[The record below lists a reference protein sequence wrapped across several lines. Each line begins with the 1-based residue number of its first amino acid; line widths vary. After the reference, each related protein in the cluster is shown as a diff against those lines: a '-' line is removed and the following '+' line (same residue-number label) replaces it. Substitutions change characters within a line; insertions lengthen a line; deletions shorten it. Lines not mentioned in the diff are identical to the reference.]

1 MRKGYVAYIR
11 VAHKDE
17 YAVESQKLYI
27 ENYAKSKNIKID
39 CYYVDD
45 GYSGRKFDRP
55 QLIQMLREVKSRRI
69 TKGII
74 VKDMSRLGRDNEV
87 IYKIMNRISRR
98 NINLISTL
106 EAENLQN
113 TIMLSIMKW
122 QKEDELKRKQ
132 MGQKFMEDRG
142 ALIENPYKRGTPEDI
157 EYRKQKVKEM
167 EEKGICHISFRYK
180 DEIKRRVS
188 KENVRN

>member
-1 MRKGYVAYIR
+1 MKKGYVGYIR

-17 YAVESQKLYI
+17 YAVESQKMYI

-45 GYSGRKFDRP
+45 GYSGRKFERP
-55 QLIQMLREVKSRRI
+55 QLIQMLREVKSRKI

-74 VKDMSRLGRDNEV
+74 VKDMSRLGRDNTV
-87 IYKIMNRISRR
+87 IFKIMNRISKR
-98 NINLISTL
+98 NINLISTI
-106 EAENLQN
+106 EGENLQN
-113 TIMLSIMKW
+113 TIMLSVMQW
-122 QKEDELKRKQ
+122 QKDDELNRKK
-132 MGQKFMEDRG
+132 MGQKFVEERG

-157 EYRKQKVKEM
+157 EYRKQKTKEM
-167 EEKGICHISFRYK
+167 KEKGIHHISFRYK
-180 DEIKRRVS
+180 DEIKRKVG